1 MNQFRAA
8 ATPLIVAHRGSSAHA
23 PENTLAAFRLAADQ
37 GAHAIELDAKLSSDG
52 QVVVIHDRTVERTT
66 NGKGAI
72 NDLSLAQMK
81 SLDAGSFFGEQFAR
95 EPIPTLEEV
104 FEAVGQRV
112 LINVEL
118 TNYAAPLDNLVARV
132 ADLVRSFHL
141 EERILFSSFHPYNL
155 YRAAQLLPEVPR
167 AILAG
172 PARSGWWARSLM
184 MRPVSP
190 EAVNPYYSDATA
202 FYLQRQHENGRRV
215 YVWTVDNADEISR
228 LLREGADGI
237 ITDDPPLALKIL
249 TETAQNSAAQSG

>member
-8 ATPLIVAHRGSSAHA
+8 TTPLIIAHRGSSAHA

-37 GAHAIELDAKLSSDG
+37 GAHAIELDAKLSADG
-52 QVVVIHDRTVERTT
+52 QVVVFHDRTVERTT

-72 NDLSLAQMK
+72 QDLSLAEMK
-81 SLDAGSFFGEQFAR
+81 ALDAGSFFGAQYAG

-104 FEAVGQRV
+104 FAEVGQRV

-118 TNYAAPLDNLVARV
+118 TNYAAPFDSLVPRV
-132 ADLVRSFHL
+132 ADLVRNFHL
-141 EERILFSSFHPYNL
+141 EERIVFSSFHPYNL

-202 FYLQRQHENGRRV
+202 FYLQRQHDNGRRV
-215 YVWTVDNADEISR
+215 YVWTVNQEDEIKR
-228 LLREGADGI
+228 LIREGADGI
-237 ITDDPPLALKIL
+237 ITDDPPLALKL
-249 TETAQNSAAQSG
+249 LAESAPRDPG